1 MELLWKERDALFEMH
16 CPTGEAAVKREE
28 LGAGLG
34 CYPPVLLHLSGAEH
48 KPSTLLCPLL

>member
-1 MELLWKERDALFEMH
+1 MGLLCKERGALFEMH
-16 CPTGEAAVKREE
+16 CPTGEAGVKQEE

-48 KPSTLLCPLL
+48 KPSTLLCPLV